1 MIYDDAEIRV
11 LWHPGRTDYALITFG
26 DLVTLADGLRFFADT
41 PVEKTGIT
49 CIGVVAKRANWFFG
63 PSMDAA
69 TPAIMARIGG
79 YATRVIY
86 GGSMGGFGALK
97 HASRLG
103 ATQVISL
110 CPQWSVDPAECPG
123 AEPGWREH
131 FRPELAGMGIRP
143 SDLSGNVFVFA
154 DAMDKTDRFHAAK
167 IKETWPAL
175 RLINVPMAGHHVT
188 TVFAGTENLL
198 NLIAL
203 SRADSVPG
211 MIRQA
216 RAMRRAS
223 PIPGRILLE
232 RAIRAHP
239 GMVYPILAKRA
250 ADDPGIARLGA
261 EHLFQATD
269 ALLARGRREA
279 AITYLETFRG
289 GLPDAPS
296 LVLAGLLLNHLA
308 GRAPRLLSFHGT
320 SLVYLPSRQICAHS
334 ADLDDPRHM
343 PVQFQLSGAAITPFV
358 EIAGTRADLR
368 LDHDGTLTTSAKANP
383 LPGFELGT
391 RWNGSFTLACAGK
404 YLSAE
409 PGGRLTCNREV
420 PYEWECFK
428 VS

>member
-11 LWHPGRTDYALITFG
+11 LWHPGQSDYALITFG
-26 DLVTLADGLRFFADT
+26 DLVTLADGLRFFADA
-41 PVEKTGIT
+41 PVQKSGIT
-49 CIGVVAKRANWFFG
+49 CIGVVAKRANWFPG
-63 PSMDAA
+63 PSMDAV
-69 TPAIMARIGG
+69 TPGILARIGG
-79 YATRVIY
+79 YATRVVY
-86 GGSMGGFGALK
+86 GGSMGGYGALK

-131 FRPELAGMGIRP
+131 FRPELAGMSIRRG
-143 SDLSGNVFVFA
+143 DLSGDVFVFA
-154 DAMDKTDRFHAAK
+154 DMMDKIDRFHAVK

-175 RLINVPMAGHHVT
+175 RLINVPMAAHHVT
-188 TVFAGTENLL
+188 TVFAGTENLR

-211 MIRQA
+211 MIRQT

-232 RAIRAHP
+232 RAMRAHP
-239 GMVYPILAKRA
+239 GLVYPLLAKHG
-250 ADDPGIARLGA
+250 ADDHGIARLGA
-261 EHLFQATD
+261 EHLFPAIES
-269 ALLARGRREA
+269 LLARGRREA
-279 AITYLETFRG
+279 AISYLENFRR

-320 SLVYLPSRQICAHS
+320 SLVYLPARQICAHS
-334 ADLDDPRHM
+334 ADFQDPGHI
-343 PVQFQLSGAAITPFV
+343 PVQFRLSGATITPFV
-358 EIAGTRADLR
+358 EIAGMRADLR
-368 LDHDGTLTTSAKANP
+368 LDEAGTLTTSAKASP

-391 RWNGSFTLACAGK
+391 RWNGSFTLAHTGK